1 MTLRKASIAYHP
13 VFGPMP
19 AWAVSRWLSA
29 LMLVNALG
37 MGLGG
42 LWFALVVCGF
52 EFPTSRPWLWAQ
64 AGAVF
69 AMLLGGLF
77 GCVYNSAVA
86 LWQWRLRKPE
96 MAPEV

>member
-29 LMLVNALG
+29 LMLVNAFG
-37 MGLGG
+37 MGVGG

-52 EFPTSRPWLWAQ
+52 EFPT
-64 AGAVF
+64 
-69 AMLLGGLF
+69 
-77 GCVYNSAVA
+77 
-86 LWQWRLRKPE
+86 
-96 MAPEV
+96 